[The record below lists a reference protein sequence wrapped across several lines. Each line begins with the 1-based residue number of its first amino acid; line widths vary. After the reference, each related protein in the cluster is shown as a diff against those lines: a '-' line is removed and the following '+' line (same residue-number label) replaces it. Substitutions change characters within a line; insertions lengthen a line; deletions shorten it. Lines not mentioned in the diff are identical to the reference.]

1 MKIVMKFL
9 LMLTMLLPAAA
20 AEEKPKLPDGQG
32 KATTEKLCGTCHGV
46 GIFINRRES
55 REGWNGI
62 IEDMLHRG
70 MKGEDEDLGEVSDYL
85 SQFLSKTAPGAKVNM
100 NLGSAKAIMSTLGIP
115 EAQATAIVKYRLA
128 NGKFNALE
136 DLLKVPGLDA
146 AAIESQKAK
155 LDF

>member
-1 MKIVMKFL
+1 MKFL
-9 LMLTMLLPAAA
+9 FLLLLLVPVAA
-20 AEEKPKLPDGQG
+20 AEDKPKLPDGPG
-32 KATTEKLCGTCHGV
+32 KAAAEKLCGTCHGV

-70 MKGEDEDLGEVSDYL
+70 MKGEDEELGDVSDYL

-115 EAQATAIVKYRLA
+115 EAQASAIVKYRLA
-128 NGKFNALE
+128 NGKFNSLE